1 MHPVGVLGTEVVQ
14 TPLYTTAPESLNIVA
29 GSAPPYTIAGGNGP
43 YTVSTSNPGV
53 ATASIAAQESR
64 FKADTVV
71 RNTNGSVDRGMTGI
85 NSIHLPELA
94 KYGITAG
101 DLMDSCK
108 SVYLAGWHLR
118 KKVRKFGNTWMA
130 VGAYHSETPRYRDRY
145 AASIRKII
153 DFWIAKGILPR

>member
-1 MHPVGVLGTEVVQ
+1 MIRNRKPCLSAGAAVALAIALHV
-14 TPLYTTAPESLNIVA
+14 PLTAAADCFEEAAQYHNV
-29 GSAPPYTIAGGNGP
+29 
-43 YTVSTSNPGV
+43 NPWILR
-53 ATASIAAQESR
+53 AIAAQESR

-118 KKVRKFGNTWMA
+118 KKVRKFGNTWTA

-153 DFWIAKGILPR
+153 DYWAAKGILPR

>member
-1 MHPVGVLGTEVVQ
+1 MIRNRKPSLAAGAAVALALLLHA
-14 TPLYTTAPESLNIVA
+14 PLTAAADCFEESAQYHNV
-29 GSAPPYTIAGGNGP
+29 
-43 YTVSTSNPGV
+43 NPWILR
-53 ATASIAAQESR
+53 AIAAQESR

-118 KKVRKFGNTWMA
+118 KKIRKFGNTWTA

-145 AASIRKII
+145 AASIRRII
-153 DFWIAKGILPR
+153 DFWMAKGILPR

>member
-1 MHPVGVLGTEVVQ
+1 MTAGAAVALALLLNA
-14 TPLYTTAPESLNIVA
+14 PLTAAADCFEESAQYHSV
-29 GSAPPYTIAGGNGP
+29 
-43 YTVSTSNPGV
+43 NPWILR
-53 ATASIAAQESR
+53 AIAAQESR

-71 RNTNGSVDRGMTGI
+71 QNTNGTVDRGMTGI

-118 KKVRKFGNTWMA
+118 KKVRKFGNTWTA
-130 VGAYHSETPRYRDRY
+130 VGAYHSETPRHRDRY

-153 DFWIAKGILPR
+153 DFWIAKGILPH